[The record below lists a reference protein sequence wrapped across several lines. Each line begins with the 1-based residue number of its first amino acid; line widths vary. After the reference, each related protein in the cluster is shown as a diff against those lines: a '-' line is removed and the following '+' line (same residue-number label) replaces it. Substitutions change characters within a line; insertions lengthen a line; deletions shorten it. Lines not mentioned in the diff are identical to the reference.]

1 MTTASSTSQ
10 SSSEVRRGRGTS
22 AVGAATQEGNWGSY
36 FYKQTQVSKQ
46 FVDKYYL
53 ENINH

>member
-10 SSSEVRRGRGTS
+10 SSSEVRLGRGTS

-36 FYKQTQVSKQ
+36 FYNQR
-46 FVDKYYL
+46 
-53 ENINH
+53 